1 MKKFLMIL
9 MALALP
15 VMGQA
20 LVWEVDAAALLP
32 GAHVDKTVVRA
43 DVSGRAWV
51 ILQNDTTAKLVRVGT
66 KGDTFTWDL
75 PDSDYVYGFRSL
87 GPSSCVV
94 QAGAKMTRVSNS
106 TKQERAGNTKTWV
119 QNNVVLTERADLVGY
134 EDLPDLGTGKF
145 FWYLVRGKEDGENGA
160 ATNNVSKL
168 VLRRNP

>member
-1 MKKFLMIL
+1 MKKLLMIL
-9 MALALP
+9 TALALP

-32 GAHVDKTVVRA
+32 GAHPDKTVVRA

-51 ILQNDTTAKLVRVGT
+51 LLQNDTTSKLVRVGT
-66 KGDTFTWDL
+66 KGDTFSWNL
-75 PDSDYVYGFRSL
+75 PASEFVYGFRSL

-119 QNNVVLTERADLVGY
+119 QNNVVLPERADLVAY
-134 EDLPDLGTGKF
+134 EELPDPGTGRY
-145 FWYLVRGKEDGENGA
+145 FWYFVRGQEEGENGA
-160 ATNNVSKL
+160 ATNTVSKL